1 METDSL
7 RRVSLIALAVAV
19 VITVTVVL
27 PAEYAVDPTGIGQR
41 IGLRQMGRL
50 KLQLAK
56 EAAED
61 ARADALAMLAADS
74 AKARAPNPALSHGPF
89 YSALMRAIGLEPRW
103 VAPPAP

>member
-1 METDSL
+1 MESDSL

-19 VITVTVVL
+19 VLTVTVVL

-41 IGLRQMGRL
+41 IGLTQMGRL

-61 ARADALAMLAADS
+61 ARADSTAADS
-74 AKARAPNPALSHGPF
+74 AKSRPHL
-89 YSALMRAIGLEPRW
+89 
-103 VAPPAP
+103 PP